1 MLAAMARNLPSLN
14 ALTALE
20 AAARHGSIA
29 RAAAE
34 LHVTAATVSQH
45 VRGLEEQLG
54 IALFVRAAR
63 GVTLTAAARGL
74 LPTLTD
80 ALDRIDDAAR
90 RLREGSARG
99 RLVVSALPFFAAGWL
114 VPRLPELERAL
125 PGVALSLR
133 ASRRLVDFDREEVD
147 VAIRY
152 QRAPPPALAAK
163 RLFGELVFPVCSPAL
178 AYGPRPIE
186 SLTGLLQH
194 PLLHDLDA
202 DPHQPWL
209 SFPRWLER
217 AGVPLGDAPAGLQ
230 LDDSLVIVA
239 AAVAGRGVALG
250 REPLVADQLA
260 RGLLCRPLPDAWE
273 SPWSYFAVAPKRAF
287 RRPLVRA
294 FVDWVASAPPLSA
307 G

>member
-1 MLAAMARNLPSLN
+1 MPRNLPSLN

-20 AAARHGSIA
+20 ATVRHGSIA
-29 RAAAE
+29 HAAAE
-34 LHVTAATVSQH
+34 LHVTAATISQH
-45 VRGLEEQLG
+45 VRGLEAQLG
-54 IALFVRAAR
+54 VTLFVRAAR
-63 GVTLTAAARGL
+63 GITPTAAALGL

-80 ALDRIDDAAR
+80 ALDRIDDAAQ

-99 RLVVSALPFFAAGWL
+99 RLVVSALPSFAAGWL
-114 VPRLPELERAL
+114 VPRLAALQRAL
-125 PGVALSLR
+125 PGVELVLR
-133 ASRRLVDFDREEVD
+133 ADRRLIDFDREEVD

-152 QRAPPPALAAK
+152 QRAPPPTLAAR

-178 AYGPRPIE
+178 AYGSGTLA
-186 SLTGLLQH
+186 SLGDVAAH

-209 SFPRWLER
+209 SWRRWLNG
-217 AGVPLGDAPAGLQ
+217 AGVPRDARRDLHF
-230 LDDSLVIVA
+230 DDSLIILA

-260 RGLLCRPLPDAWE
+260 RGLLCRPLADVRE
-273 SPWSYFAVAPKRAF
+273 SEWSYFAVAPKRAF

-294 FVDWVASAPPLSA
+294 LIEWLTSEPAL
-307 G
+307 